1 MYCAKCGAFL
11 ADDAR
16 VCSSCGKPVR
26 IRPAAGIPA
35 GEKTDRTDR
44 HSRGAESR
52 QQITDDE
59 QIMDPVYFED
69 AEGNPDLESIIR
81 MARGE
86 TIQEPEDRT
95 PEKSRT
101 SPESRE
107 DTGRPASSKTA
118 DQSSDNSGSGKKAA
132 PDSQSRTVRT
142 PLTAEERKEA
152 EAARKRQEAALKR
165 RQASA
170 AKRKKAAASNKRK
183 AAAARQE
190 RPVYS
195 DRNTSPAVR
204 RDPKKPSMFDG
215 IRRSMTEYT
224 HAREEAADERQ
235 MRKHMAN
242 AARYYASLD
251 MSEEWTERQ
260 PGSTGYGKADTY
272 DTAPGREKDFGEDFA
287 ADFAAAEFGT
297 EAAGT
302 ARKTAPVNVPAAAEP
317 TEFAAKAVE
326 TKAAVKKAAPVKAE
340 EPADRTARFEELAE
354 KAAPARTAEPAD
366 RTVRFEELAEKAAP
380 AKAAE
385 PADRTARFEEIAEKA
400 APVKAAE
407 PTDRTA
413 KAEEAV
419 KKTAPGE
426 KTAAEYG
433 LKEDHAADTAA
444 AGKMYVSA
452 AAVEELRARL
462 TEELR
467 PGLEEEIRAGLEE
480 ELRPGLEEK
489 IRTGLEEELRP
500 GLEEEIRAGLEKE
513 IRSSLEKEY
522 AARAETGAALKAG
535 SLSDDGGQYN
545 GLFSE
550 EELRIEAARRL
561 RRYNDAELEEINAAF
576 GLFGLNRAMT
586 VRLATF
592 FLIVVLSV
600 IYVIGRGN
608 NPEDIQSAPAGTVS
622 EDAVSPDKEEG
633 TQKKEGTADSV
644 PTGGGEFGGED
655 ASEEE

>member
-95 PEKSRT
+95 PEKNRT

-107 DTGRPASSKTA
+107 DTGRPASSKTT
-118 DQSSDNSGSGKKAA
+118 DQSSDNSGPGRKAA

-340 EPADRTARFEELAE
+340 EPADRTARFEEIAE
-354 KAAPARTAEPAD
+354 KAVP
-366 RTVRFEELAEKAAP
+366 V
-380 AKAAE
+380 KAAE
-385 PADRTARFEEIAEKA
+385 PADRTARFEEITEKA
-400 APVKAAE
+400 APVKASE

-467 PGLEEEIRAGLEE
+467 PGLEEEIRA
-480 ELRPGLEEK
+480 
-489 IRTGLEEELRP
+489 GLEEELRP

>member
-95 PEKSRT
+95 PEKNRT

-107 DTGRPASSKTA
+107 DAGRPASSKTT
-118 DQSSDNSGSGKKAA
+118 DQSSDNSGPGRKAA

-287 ADFAAAEFGT
+287 ADFAAAEFGP

-326 TKAAVKKAAPVKAE
+326 TKAAVKKAAPVKA
-340 EPADRTARFEELAE
+340 
-354 KAAPARTAEPAD
+354 AEPAD
-366 RTVRFEELAEKAAP
+366 RTS
-380 AKAAE
+380 
-385 PADRTARFEEIAEKA
+385 RFEEIAEKA

-489 IRTGLEEELRP
+489 IRTGLEEELRL

>member
-1 MYCAKCGAFL
+1 M
-11 ADDAR
+11 
-16 VCSSCGKPVR
+16 
-26 IRPAAGIPA
+26 
-35 GEKTDRTDR
+35 
-44 HSRGAESR
+44 
-52 QQITDDE
+52 
-59 QIMDPVYFED
+59 
-69 AEGNPDLESIIR
+69 
-81 MARGE
+81 
-86 TIQEPEDRT
+86 
-95 PEKSRT
+95 
-101 SPESRE
+101 
-107 DTGRPASSKTA
+107 
-118 DQSSDNSGSGKKAA
+118 
-132 PDSQSRTVRT
+132 
-142 PLTAEERKEA
+142 
-152 EAARKRQEAALKR
+152 
-165 RQASA
+165 
-170 AKRKKAAASNKRK
+170 
-183 AAAARQE
+183 
-190 RPVYS
+190 
-195 DRNTSPAVR
+195 
-204 RDPKKPSMFDG
+204 
-215 IRRSMTEYT
+215 
-224 HAREEAADERQ
+224 
-235 MRKHMAN
+235 
-242 AARYYASLD
+242 
-251 MSEEWTERQ
+251 
-260 PGSTGYGKADTY
+260 
-272 DTAPGREKDFGEDFA
+272 
-287 ADFAAAEFGT
+287 
-297 EAAGT
+297 
-302 ARKTAPVNVPAAAEP
+302 
-317 TEFAAKAVE
+317 
-326 TKAAVKKAAPVKAE
+326 
-340 EPADRTARFEELAE
+340 
-354 KAAPARTAEPAD
+354 
-366 RTVRFEELAEKAAP
+366 
-380 AKAAE
+380 
-385 PADRTARFEEIAEKA
+385 
-400 APVKAAE
+400 KAAE

-489 IRTGLEEELRP
+489 IRTGLEEELRL

-633 TQKKEGTADSV
+633 TQNKEGTEDSV

>member
-95 PEKSRT
+95 PEKNRT

-107 DTGRPASSKTA
+107 DTGRPASSKTT
-118 DQSSDNSGSGKKAA
+118 DQSSDNSGPGRKAA

-354 KAAPARTAEPAD
+354 KAAPART
-366 RTVRFEELAEKAAP
+366 
-380 AKAAE
+380 
-385 PADRTARFEEIAEKA
+385 
-400 APVKAAE
+400 AE

>member
-107 DTGRPASSKTA
+107 DTGRPASSKTT
-118 DQSSDNSGSGKKAA
+118 DQSSDNSGPGRKAA

-142 PLTAEERKEA
+142 PLTAEEKKEA

-326 TKAAVKKAAPVKAE
+326 TKAAVKKAAP
-340 EPADRTARFEELAE
+340 
-354 KAAPARTAEPAD
+354 
-366 RTVRFEELAEKAAP
+366 

-467 PGLEEEIRAGLEE
+467 PGLEEEIRA
-480 ELRPGLEEK
+480 
-489 IRTGLEEELRP
+489 GLEEELRP

-633 TQKKEGTADSV
+633 TQNKEGTEDSV

>member
-35 GEKTDRTDR
+35 GDKTDRTDR

-95 PEKSRT
+95 PEKNRT

-326 TKAAVKKAAPVKAE
+326 TKAAVKKAAPVKA
-340 EPADRTARFEELAE
+340 
-354 KAAPARTAEPAD
+354 
-366 RTVRFEELAEKAAP
+366 
-380 AKAAE
+380 AE

-522 AARAETGAALKAG
+522 AARAETGAALKGG

>member
-95 PEKSRT
+95 PEKNRT

-107 DTGRPASSKTA
+107 DTGRPASSKTT
-118 DQSSDNSGSGKKAA
+118 DQSSDNSGPGRKAA

-340 EPADRTARFEELAE
+340 
-354 KAAPARTAEPAD
+354 
-366 RTVRFEELAEKAAP
+366 
-380 AKAAE
+380 E

>member
-69 AEGNPDLESIIR
+69 AEGNPDVESIIR

-86 TIQEPEDRT
+86 TIQEPEERT

-107 DTGRPASSKTA
+107 DTGRPASSKTT
-118 DQSSDNSGSGKKAA
+118 DQSSDNSGPGRKAA

-287 ADFAAAEFGT
+287 ADFAAAEFGP

-326 TKAAVKKAAPVKAE
+326 TKAAVKKAAPVKAA

-354 KAAPARTAEPAD
+354 KAAPART
-366 RTVRFEELAEKAAP
+366 
-380 AKAAE
+380 AE

-522 AARAETGAALKAG
+522 ASKAETGAALKAG

-633 TQKKEGTADSV
+633 TQKIESTEDSV

>member
-95 PEKSRT
+95 PEKNRT

-118 DQSSDNSGSGKKAA
+118 DQSSDNSGSGRKAA

-272 DTAPGREKDFGEDFA
+272 DTAPGREKDFVEDFA
-287 ADFAAAEFGT
+287 ADFAAAEFGP

-326 TKAAVKKAAPVKAE
+326 TKAAVKKAAPVKAA

-354 KAAPARTAEPAD
+354 KAAPART
-366 RTVRFEELAEKAAP
+366 
-380 AKAAE
+380 AE

-467 PGLEEEIRAGLEE
+467 PGLEEEIRA
-480 ELRPGLEEK
+480 
-489 IRTGLEEELRP
+489 GLEEELRP

>member
-95 PEKSRT
+95 PEKNRT

-287 ADFAAAEFGT
+287 ADFAAAEFGP

-326 TKAAVKKAAPVKAE
+326 TKAAVKKAAPVKAA

-366 RTVRFEELAEKAAP
+366 RTVRFEELA
-380 AKAAE
+380 
-385 PADRTARFEEIAEKA
+385 RLQN
-400 APVKAAE
+400 
-407 PTDRTA
+407 TD
-413 KAEEAV
+413 
-419 KKTAPGE
+419 
-426 KTAAEYG
+426 
-433 LKEDHAADTAA
+433 
-444 AGKMYVSA
+444 
-452 AAVEELRARL
+452 
-462 TEELR
+462 
-467 PGLEEEIRAGLEE
+467 
-480 ELRPGLEEK
+480 
-489 IRTGLEEELRP
+489 
-500 GLEEEIRAGLEKE
+500 
-513 IRSSLEKEY
+513 
-522 AARAETGAALKAG
+522 
-535 SLSDDGGQYN
+535 
-545 GLFSE
+545 
-550 EELRIEAARRL
+550 
-561 RRYNDAELEEINAAF
+561 
-576 GLFGLNRAMT
+576 
-586 VRLATF
+586 
-592 FLIVVLSV
+592 
-600 IYVIGRGN
+600 
-608 NPEDIQSAPAGTVS
+608 
-622 EDAVSPDKEEG
+622 
-633 TQKKEGTADSV
+633 
-644 PTGGGEFGGED
+644 
-655 ASEEE
+655 

>member
-95 PEKSRT
+95 PEKNRT

-287 ADFAAAEFGT
+287 ADFAAAEFGP

-326 TKAAVKKAAPVKAE
+326 TKAAVK
-340 EPADRTARFEELAE
+340 
-354 KAAPARTAEPAD
+354 
-366 RTVRFEELAEKAAP
+366 KAAP

>member
-95 PEKSRT
+95 PEKNRT

-107 DTGRPASSKTA
+107 DTGRPASSKTV

-142 PLTAEERKEA
+142 PLTAEEKKEA

-287 ADFAAAEFGT
+287 ADFAAAEFGA

-326 TKAAVKKAAPVKAE
+326 TKA
-340 EPADRTARFEELAE
+340 
-354 KAAPARTAEPAD
+354 
-366 RTVRFEELAEKAAP
+366 
-380 AKAAE
+380 
-385 PADRTARFEEIAEKA
+385 
-400 APVKAAE
+400 
-407 PTDRTA
+407 
-413 KAEEAV
+413 
-419 KKTAPGE
+419 
-426 KTAAEYG
+426 
-433 LKEDHAADTAA
+433 
-444 AGKMYVSA
+444 
-452 AAVEELRARL
+452 
-462 TEELR
+462 
-467 PGLEEEIRAGLEE
+467 
-480 ELRPGLEEK
+480 
-489 IRTGLEEELRP
+489 
-500 GLEEEIRAGLEKE
+500 
-513 IRSSLEKEY
+513 
-522 AARAETGAALKAG
+522 
-535 SLSDDGGQYN
+535 GGQQSPQTAQS
-545 GLFSE
+545 GSRS
-550 EELRIEAARRL
+550 LRKRPLLRRHQSPQTVQPGSRRL
-561 RRYNDAELEEINAAF
+561 RR
-576 GLFGLNRAMT
+576 
-586 VRLATF
+586 RL
-592 FLIVVLSV
+592 LL
-600 IYVIGRGN
+600 
-608 NPEDIQSAPAGTVS
+608 
-622 EDAVSPDKEEG
+622 
-633 TQKKEGTADSV
+633 
-644 PTGGGEFGGED
+644 
-655 ASEEE
+655 

>member
-69 AEGNPDLESIIR
+69 AEGNPDVESIIR

-95 PEKSRT
+95 PEKNRT

-118 DQSSDNSGSGKKAA
+118 DQSSDNSGSGRKAA

-287 ADFAAAEFGT
+287 ADFAAAEFGP

-326 TKAAVKKAAPVKAE
+326 TKAAVKKAAPVKAA

-354 KAAPARTAEPAD
+354 KAAPVKAAEPAD

-380 AKAAE
+380 AKASE

-462 TEELR
+462 T
-467 PGLEEEIRAGLEE
+467 
-480 ELRPGLEEK
+480 
-489 IRTGLEEELRP
+489 EELRP

-633 TQKKEGTADSV
+633 TQNKEGTEDSV

>member
-95 PEKSRT
+95 PEKNRT

-287 ADFAAAEFGT
+287 ADFAAAEFGP

-326 TKAAVKKAAPVKAE
+326 TKAAVKKAAPV
-340 EPADRTARFEELAE
+340 
-354 KAAPARTAEPAD
+354 
-366 RTVRFEELAEKAAP
+366 
-380 AKAAE
+380 KAAE

-462 TEELR
+462 T
-467 PGLEEEIRAGLEE
+467 
-480 ELRPGLEEK
+480 
-489 IRTGLEEELRP
+489 EELRP

>member
-95 PEKSRT
+95 PEKNRT

-107 DTGRPASSKTA
+107 DTGRPASSKTV

-190 RPVYS
+190 RPVYL

-287 ADFAAAEFGT
+287 ADFAAAEFGP

-354 KAAPARTAEPAD
+354 KAAPART
-366 RTVRFEELAEKAAP
+366 
-380 AKAAE
+380 
-385 PADRTARFEEIAEKA
+385 
-400 APVKAAE
+400 AE

>member
-95 PEKSRT
+95 PEKNRT

-107 DTGRPASSKTA
+107 DTGRPASSKTT
-118 DQSSDNSGSGKKAA
+118 DQSSDNSGPGRKAA

-142 PLTAEERKEA
+142 PLTAEERREA

-366 RTVRFEELAEKAAP
+366 RP
-380 AKAAE
+380 
-385 PADRTARFEEIAEKA
+385 ARFEEIAEKA

-489 IRTGLEEELRP
+489 IRT
-500 GLEEEIRAGLEKE
+500 GLEKE

>member
-95 PEKSRT
+95 PEKNRT

-354 KAAPARTAEPAD
+354 KAAPA
-366 RTVRFEELAEKAAP
+366 KAS
-380 AKAAE
+380 E

-489 IRTGLEEELRP
+489 IRT
-500 GLEEEIRAGLEKE
+500 GLEKE

-633 TQKKEGTADSV
+633 TQNKEGTEDSV

>member
-95 PEKSRT
+95 PEKNRT

-183 AAAARQE
+183 AAAARQG

-242 AARYYASLD
+242 AARYYASLN

-326 TKAAVKKAAPVKAE
+326 TKAAVKKAAP
-340 EPADRTARFEELAE
+340 
-354 KAAPARTAEPAD
+354 
-366 RTVRFEELAEKAAP
+366 
-380 AKAAE
+380 AKASE
-385 PADRTARFEEIAEKA
+385 PADRTARFEEIAERA

-489 IRTGLEEELRP
+489 IRTGLEEERRL

>member
-95 PEKSRT
+95 PEKNRT

-107 DTGRPASSKTA
+107 DTGRPASSKTT
-118 DQSSDNSGSGKKAA
+118 DQSSDNSGPGRKAA

-326 TKAAVKKAAPVKAE
+326 TKAAVKKAAPVKAA

-380 AKAAE
+380 AKASE

-462 TEELR
+462 T
-467 PGLEEEIRAGLEE
+467 
-480 ELRPGLEEK
+480 
-489 IRTGLEEELRP
+489 EELRP

>member
-95 PEKSRT
+95 PEKNRT

-107 DTGRPASSKTA
+107 DTGRPASSKTT
-118 DQSSDNSGSGKKAA
+118 DQSSDNSGPGRKAA

-287 ADFAAAEFGT
+287 ADFAAAEFGP

-354 KAAPARTAEPAD
+354 KAAPA
-366 RTVRFEELAEKAAP
+366 KAS
-380 AKAAE
+380 E

-489 IRTGLEEELRP
+489 IRT
-500 GLEEEIRAGLEKE
+500 GLEKE

-633 TQKKEGTADSV
+633 TQKKEGTEDSV

>member
-95 PEKSRT
+95 PEKNRT

-287 ADFAAAEFGT
+287 ADFAAAEFGP

-326 TKAAVKKAAPVKAE
+326 TKAAVKKAAP
-340 EPADRTARFEELAE
+340 
-354 KAAPARTAEPAD
+354 ARTAEPAD

-380 AKAAE
+380 AKASE

-489 IRTGLEEELRP
+489 IRT
-500 GLEEEIRAGLEKE
+500 GLEKE

>member
-95 PEKSRT
+95 PEKNRT

-287 ADFAAAEFGT
+287 ADFAAAEFGP

-326 TKAAVKKAAPVKAE
+326 TKAAVKKAAPVKA
-340 EPADRTARFEELAE
+340 
-354 KAAPARTAEPAD
+354 AEPAD

-380 AKAAE
+380 AKASE

-489 IRTGLEEELRP
+489 IRT
-500 GLEEEIRAGLEKE
+500 GLEKE

-633 TQKKEGTADSV
+633 TQNKEGTEDSV

>member
-95 PEKSRT
+95 PEKNRT

-326 TKAAVKKAAPVKAE
+326 TKAAVKKAAPVKA
-340 EPADRTARFEELAE
+340 
-354 KAAPARTAEPAD
+354 AEPAD

-462 TEELR
+462 T
-467 PGLEEEIRAGLEE
+467 
-480 ELRPGLEEK
+480 
-489 IRTGLEEELRP
+489 EELRP

>member
-95 PEKSRT
+95 PEKNRT

-326 TKAAVKKAAPVKAE
+326 TKAAVKKAAP
-340 EPADRTARFEELAE
+340 
-354 KAAPARTAEPAD
+354 
-366 RTVRFEELAEKAAP
+366 

-385 PADRTARFEEIAEKA
+385 PADRTARFEEVAEKA
-400 APVKAAE
+400 VPVKAAE
-407 PTDRTA
+407 PADRTA

>member
-95 PEKSRT
+95 PEKNRT

-287 ADFAAAEFGT
+287 ADFAAAEFGP

-326 TKAAVKKAAPVKAE
+326 TKEAVKKAAPVKAE
-340 EPADRTARFEELAE
+340 EPADRTARFEEI
-354 KAAPARTAEPAD
+354 
-366 RTVRFEELAEKAAP
+366 AEKAAP

-633 TQKKEGTADSV
+633 TQNKEGTEDSV

>member
-95 PEKSRT
+95 PEKNRT

-107 DTGRPASSKTA
+107 DTGRPASSKTV

-366 RTVRFEELAEKAAP
+366 RT
-380 AKAAE
+380 
-385 PADRTARFEEIAEKA
+385 ARFEEIAEKA

-467 PGLEEEIRAGLEE
+467 PGLEEEIRA
-480 ELRPGLEEK
+480 
-489 IRTGLEEELRP
+489 GLEEELRP

-633 TQKKEGTADSV
+633 TQNKEGTEDSV

>member
-95 PEKSRT
+95 PEKNRT

-107 DTGRPASSKTA
+107 DAGRPASSKTT
-118 DQSSDNSGSGKKAA
+118 DQFSDNSGPGRKAA

-183 AAAARQE
+183 AAAARQG

-340 EPADRTARFEELAE
+340 EPADRTARFEE
-354 KAAPARTAEPAD
+354 
-366 RTVRFEELAEKAAP
+366 
-380 AKAAE
+380 
-385 PADRTARFEEIAEKA
+385 IAEKA

-462 TEELR
+462 T
-467 PGLEEEIRAGLEE
+467 
-480 ELRPGLEEK
+480 
-489 IRTGLEEELRP
+489 EELRP

-633 TQKKEGTADSV
+633 TQNKEGTEDSV

>member
-95 PEKSRT
+95 PEKNRT

-107 DTGRPASSKTA
+107 DTGRPASSKTT
-118 DQSSDNSGSGKKAA
+118 DQSSDNSGPGRKAA

-354 KAAPARTAEPAD
+354 KAAPARTAEP
-366 RTVRFEELAEKAAP
+366 
-380 AKAAE
+380 
-385 PADRTARFEEIAEKA
+385 
-400 APVKAAE
+400 
-407 PTDRTA
+407 TDRTA

-522 AARAETGAALKAG
+522 AARAETGAALKGG
-535 SLSDDGGQYN
+535 SLSDDGGRYN

-644 PTGGGEFGGED
+644 PRKVPKRKRAQQIQSRPAAGNSAERMLLKKNK
-655 ASEEE
+655 

>member
-95 PEKSRT
+95 PEKNRT

-142 PLTAEERKEA
+142 PLTAEEKKEA

-287 ADFAAAEFGT
+287 ADFAAAEFGP

-326 TKAAVKKAAPVKAE
+326 TKAAVKKAAPVKA
-340 EPADRTARFEELAE
+340 
-354 KAAPARTAEPAD
+354 
-366 RTVRFEELAEKAAP
+366 
-380 AKAAE
+380 
-385 PADRTARFEEIAEKA
+385 EEIAEKA

-489 IRTGLEEELRP
+489 IRTGLEEELRL

>member
-95 PEKSRT
+95 PEKNRT

-326 TKAAVKKAAPVKAE
+326 TKAAVKKAAPVKA
-340 EPADRTARFEELAE
+340 
-354 KAAPARTAEPAD
+354 AEPAD
-366 RTVRFEELAEKAAP
+366 RP
-380 AKAAE
+380 
-385 PADRTARFEEIAEKA
+385 ARFEEIAEKA

-522 AARAETGAALKAG
+522 AARTETGTALKGG

>member
-95 PEKSRT
+95 PEKNRT

-354 KAAPARTAEPAD
+354 KAAPA
-366 RTVRFEELAEKAAP
+366 KAS
-380 AKAAE
+380 E

-489 IRTGLEEELRP
+489 IRTGLEEELRL

-513 IRSSLEKEY
+513 IRRKLKKEY
-522 AARAETGAALKAG
+522 AARAETGAALKGG
-535 SLSDDGGQYN
+535 SLSDDGGRYN

>member
-95 PEKSRT
+95 PEKNRT

-183 AAAARQE
+183 AAAARQG

-326 TKAAVKKAAPVKAE
+326 TKAAVKKAAP
-340 EPADRTARFEELAE
+340 
-354 KAAPARTAEPAD
+354 
-366 RTVRFEELAEKAAP
+366 
-380 AKAAE
+380 AKASE

-633 TQKKEGTADSV
+633 TQNKEGTEDSV

>member
-95 PEKSRT
+95 PEKNRT

-107 DTGRPASSKTA
+107 DTGRPASSKTT
-118 DQSSDNSGSGKKAA
+118 DQSSDNSGPGRKAA

-287 ADFAAAEFGT
+287 ADFAAAEFGP

-326 TKAAVKKAAPVKAE
+326 TKAAVK
-340 EPADRTARFEELAE
+340 
-354 KAAPARTAEPAD
+354 
-366 RTVRFEELAEKAAP
+366 KAAP

>member
-95 PEKSRT
+95 PEKNRT

-118 DQSSDNSGSGKKAA
+118 DQSSDNSGSGRKAA

-287 ADFAAAEFGT
+287 ADFAAAEFGP

-326 TKAAVKKAAPVKAE
+326 TKAAVKKAAPVKAA

-354 KAAPARTAEPAD
+354 KAAPVKAAEPAD

-380 AKAAE
+380 AKASE

-462 TEELR
+462 T
-467 PGLEEEIRAGLEE
+467 
-480 ELRPGLEEK
+480 
-489 IRTGLEEELRP
+489 EELRP

-633 TQKKEGTADSV
+633 TQNKEGTEDSV

>member
-1 MYCAKCGAFL
+1 M
-11 ADDAR
+11 
-16 VCSSCGKPVR
+16 
-26 IRPAAGIPA
+26 
-35 GEKTDRTDR
+35 
-44 HSRGAESR
+44 
-52 QQITDDE
+52 
-59 QIMDPVYFED
+59 
-69 AEGNPDLESIIR
+69 
-81 MARGE
+81 
-86 TIQEPEDRT
+86 
-95 PEKSRT
+95 
-101 SPESRE
+101 
-107 DTGRPASSKTA
+107 
-118 DQSSDNSGSGKKAA
+118 
-132 PDSQSRTVRT
+132 
-142 PLTAEERKEA
+142 
-152 EAARKRQEAALKR
+152 
-165 RQASA
+165 
-170 AKRKKAAASNKRK
+170 
-183 AAAARQE
+183 
-190 RPVYS
+190 
-195 DRNTSPAVR
+195 
-204 RDPKKPSMFDG
+204 
-215 IRRSMTEYT
+215 
-224 HAREEAADERQ
+224 
-235 MRKHMAN
+235 
-242 AARYYASLD
+242 
-251 MSEEWTERQ
+251 
-260 PGSTGYGKADTY
+260 
-272 DTAPGREKDFGEDFA
+272 
-287 ADFAAAEFGT
+287 
-297 EAAGT
+297 
-302 ARKTAPVNVPAAAEP
+302 
-317 TEFAAKAVE
+317 
-326 TKAAVKKAAPVKAE
+326 
-340 EPADRTARFEELAE
+340 
-354 KAAPARTAEPAD
+354 
-366 RTVRFEELAEKAAP
+366 
-380 AKAAE
+380 
-385 PADRTARFEEIAEKA
+385 
-400 APVKAAE
+400 
-407 PTDRTA
+407 
-413 KAEEAV
+413 

-426 KTAAEYG
+426 KPAAEYG

-480 ELRPGLEEK
+480 ELRPGLEEE
-489 IRTGLEEELRP
+489 IRAGLEEELRP

-522 AARAETGAALKAG
+522 AARAETGAALKGG

>member
-95 PEKSRT
+95 PEKNRT

-107 DTGRPASSKTA
+107 DTGRPASSKTT
-118 DQSSDNSGSGKKAA
+118 DQFSDNSGPGRKAA

-287 ADFAAAEFGT
+287 ADFAAAEFGP

-380 AKAAE
+380 AKASE

-400 APVKAAE
+400 APVKAAD

-462 TEELR
+462 T
-467 PGLEEEIRAGLEE
+467 
-480 ELRPGLEEK
+480 
-489 IRTGLEEELRP
+489 EELRP

>member
-95 PEKSRT
+95 PEKNRT

-107 DTGRPASSKTA
+107 DTGRPASSKTT
-118 DQSSDNSGSGKKAA
+118 DQSSDNSGPGRKAA

-287 ADFAAAEFGT
+287 ADFAAAEFGP

-354 KAAPARTAEPAD
+354 KAAPA
-366 RTVRFEELAEKAAP
+366 KAS
-380 AKAAE
+380 E

-400 APVKAAE
+400 APAKAAK
-407 PTDRTA
+407 PADRTA

-462 TEELR
+462 T
-467 PGLEEEIRAGLEE
+467 
-480 ELRPGLEEK
+480 
-489 IRTGLEEELRP
+489 EELRP

-622 EDAVSPDKEEG
+622 EDAVSQDKEEG

>member
-95 PEKSRT
+95 PEKNRT

-165 RQASA
+165 RRASD

-224 HAREEAADERQ
+224 HVREEAADERQ

-326 TKAAVKKAAPVKAE
+326 TKAAVKKAAPVKAA

-380 AKAAE
+380 AKASE

-462 TEELR
+462 T
-467 PGLEEEIRAGLEE
+467 
-480 ELRPGLEEK
+480 
-489 IRTGLEEELRP
+489 EELRP

-600 IYVIGRGN
+600 IYVIGRGK

-633 TQKKEGTADSV
+633 TQNKEGTEDSV

>member
-95 PEKSRT
+95 PEKNRT

-107 DTGRPASSKTA
+107 DTGRPASSKTT
-118 DQSSDNSGSGKKAA
+118 DQSSDNSGPGRKAA

-152 EAARKRQEAALKR
+152 EAAPQ
-165 RQASA
+165 QAPA

-287 ADFAAAEFGT
+287 ADFAAAEFGP

-326 TKAAVKKAAPVKAE
+326 TKAAVKKAAPVKAA

-354 KAAPARTAEPAD
+354 KAAPA
-366 RTVRFEELAEKAAP
+366 KAS
-380 AKAAE
+380 E

>member
-1 MYCAKCGAFL
+1 
-11 ADDAR
+11 
-16 VCSSCGKPVR
+16 
-26 IRPAAGIPA
+26 
-35 GEKTDRTDR
+35 
-44 HSRGAESR
+44 
-52 QQITDDE
+52 
-59 QIMDPVYFED
+59 
-69 AEGNPDLESIIR
+69 
-81 MARGE
+81 
-86 TIQEPEDRT
+86 
-95 PEKSRT
+95 
-101 SPESRE
+101 
-107 DTGRPASSKTA
+107 
-118 DQSSDNSGSGKKAA
+118 
-132 PDSQSRTVRT
+132 
-142 PLTAEERKEA
+142 
-152 EAARKRQEAALKR
+152 
-165 RQASA
+165 
-170 AKRKKAAASNKRK
+170 
-183 AAAARQE
+183 
-190 RPVYS
+190 
-195 DRNTSPAVR
+195 
-204 RDPKKPSMFDG
+204 MFDG

-287 ADFAAAEFGT
+287 ADFAAAEFGP

-380 AKAAE
+380 AKASE

-467 PGLEEEIRAGLEE
+467 PGLEEEIRA
-480 ELRPGLEEK
+480 
-489 IRTGLEEELRP
+489 GLEEELRP